1 MSKQGIELLSGM
13 STKFLTCTLPLQ
25 HLHCL
30 GVPSDGIWHWGTTSR
45 ALQHWGMTSDDLQ

>member
-1 MSKQGIELLSGM
+1 M

-30 GVPSDGIWHWGTTSR
+30 GIPSNFGLWHWGTTSKT
-45 ALQHWGMTSDDLQ
+45 LQHQGMISKAL